1 MNPFIDFLDRH
12 LALGEAEVAELEL
25 RLERRCYRAGEK
37 ILHQGSVCRHIAYMV
52 SGKARAYFLDHD
64 GQEFTWSFHFN
75 DEDARFENQFLLDYQ
90 SFLSR
95 TPTFLTIEAID
106 DVELIQLAYEDQQH
120 LMAAFPKIAAL
131 NGRMTEIAYQA
142 AHRRAF
148 SLLTMN
154 ARERYMQ
161 LLSEEPHMLQKFKHY
176 LIASFLGI
184 APQSLSRLRNG
195 ISRV

>member
-1 MNPFIDFLDRH
+1 MSAF
-12 LALGEAEVAELEL
+12 EVCLESKSF
-25 RLERRCYRAGEK
+25 RAGEK

-52 SGKARAYFLDHD
+52 SGKARSYFLDRD

-75 DEDARFENQFLLDYQ
+75 DQDARFENQFILDYQ

-95 TPTFLTIEAID
+95 SPTFLTIESID
-106 DVELIQLAYEDQQH
+106 DVELVLLAYEDLQQ
-120 LMAAFPKIAAL
+120 LMAAYPKVAAL
-131 NGRMTEIAYQA
+131 NGRMTELAYQS

-148 SLLTMN
+148 TLLTMN
-154 ARERYMQ
+154 ARERYIR
-161 LLSEEPHMLQKFKHY
+161 LLNEEPHLLQKFRHY
-176 LIASFLGI
+176 LIASYLGI